1 MAGMPA
7 AKYFRYNGVGEEEED
22 TSIKNCRP
30 RWDLKLL
37 SPMLSYL
44 LDARK

>member
-7 AKYFRYNGVGEEEED
+7 AKYFRCNGVGEEEEY